1 MLKNAKKRTGA
12 IAVAA
17 LLTAP
22 AFGWEEGDEQP
33 VSVVVIDQVQLG
45 NVWSGMSV
53 DVPNDTADAVST
65 STAVG
70 NAAAGL
76 VKSGDVQVAITQTL
90 DGNVEAQNTLSGY
103 SAGTAI
109 ATTTAYGNASTGG
122 TWMGSTDYDAR
133 QVSNGNV
140 SADTRISLA
149 GANQIATAT
158 TAIANVSVPSNEY
171 GENAAYTEQ
180 ESNGSV
186 SSNTTAVMCCDNT
199 SATFVTT
206 AGANAV
212 SSNGWTSTNITGA
225 VQTTAA
231 GQTVQAASDLY
242 MGDGNDVL
250 VATTGFGNSATLQ
263 NEWGYAS
270 LGQQGAELYQENGS
284 NIDTQTYV
292 TLDHWSGYASASAY
306 GVGNSGLI
314 SNIGSDTAAYAVQDN
329 SGTIYTSANLT
340 GNSSVGGTG
349 IVNATSIGNAITATL
364 CNYCD
369 SDSVLA
375 GGVRQINSGQVIA
388 RGTAFIPN
396 SGGIFGSATAVGNS
410 ATFQSSGD

>member
-1 MLKNAKKRTGA
+1 MLNNSKKLMGA
-12 IAVAA
+12 AAVAA
-17 LLTAP
+17 LLTGP
-22 AFGWEEGDEQP
+22 AFGWGEDDEQP

-45 NVWSGMSV
+45 DVWSGMSV
-53 DVPNDTADAVST
+53 DVPNYTSDAVST

-76 VKSGDVQVAITQTL
+76 VMSGDVQVEVTQTL
-90 DGNVEAQNTLSGY
+90 DGNVDAENALTGY

-109 ATTTAYGNASTGG
+109 ATTTAYGNATTGG
-122 TWMGSTDYDAR
+122 TWMGNTYYDAQ

-140 SADTRISLA
+140 SADTTISLA

-171 GENAAYTEQ
+171 GENAAFTEQ

-231 GQTVQAASDLY
+231 GQTVQAASDVY

-270 LGQQGAELYQENGS
+270 LGQEGAELYQDNGS
-284 NIDTQTYV
+284 DIDTQTYV

-329 SGTIYTSANLT
+329 SGTVYTSASFT

-349 IVNATSIGNAITATL
+349 IVNATSIGNAVTATL
-364 CNYCD
+364 CNLC
-369 SDSVLA
+369 SGDSVLS
-375 GGVRQINSGQVIA
+375 GGVRQTNSGQVIA
-388 RGTAFIPN
+388 RGTAFVPN
-396 SGGIFGSATAVGNS
+396 SGGIYGSATAVGNS
-410 ATFQSSGD
+410 ATFQSNGD